1 MHGPVL
7 EIDGT
12 AEFIRERLADF
23 AGQQLHV
30 TVQRIDDEPAGR
42 ERPLAASSRPRG
54 LCKGQFVVTDSFR
67 DPLPP
72 DIQTRFE
79 AGQSDCSQL

>member
-1 MHGPVL
+1 MHGPVI

-30 TVQRIDDEPAGR
+30 TVQRIDSEPVGTEPPLVASA
-42 ERPLAASSRPRG
+42 RPSG
-54 LCKGQFVVTDSFR
+54 LCKGQFVVTDSFL

-79 AGQSDCSQL
+79 GGR